1 MRQADAVHSTRPL
14 RLPATPAGMAH
25 TPILSLLTA
34 ADAAGAESLAAGP
47 RVRDE
52 PRHHAL
58 LALHQAGIGATV
70 QTACRAR
77 VAP

>member
-1 MRQADAVHSTRPL
+1 MRQADAVHSTQPL
-14 RLPATPAGMAH
+14 RLPATPAGMAF
-25 TPILSLLTA
+25 TPNLNLLTA
-34 ADAAGAESLAAGP
+34 ADVAGAESMAAGSL
-47 RVRDE
+47 VRDE
-52 PRHHAL
+52 PHPHAL